1 MHKILKFG
9 HLSVFG
15 IFLIFL
21 QTDTPT
27 FILYVQ
33 VEFPFHGGH
42 FEAHQQITPIRIS
55 SQSPRHFEAQQQI
68 TPIRINSQSPRRI
81 PSPHRCLR
89 GWVVR
94 DLQLPQ
100 VWVSL

>member
-27 FILYVQ
+27 FIRYVQ

-42 FEAHQQITPIRIS
+42 FEAQQQITPIRIS
-55 SQSPRHFEAQQQI
+55 SQSPRE
-68 TPIRINSQSPRRI
+68 
-81 PSPHRCLR
+81 SPHLIAAGADGLSRIFNSPGLGEFILDIFYIGGRCSCISTSIR
-89 GWVVR
+89 
-94 DLQLPQ
+94 
-100 VWVSL
+100 

>member
-27 FILYVQ
+27 FIRYVQ

-42 FEAHQQITPIRIS
+42 FEAQQQITPIRIS
-55 SQSPRHFEAQQQI
+55 SQSPR
-68 TPIRINSQSPRRI
+68 RI
-81 PSPHRCLR
+81 PSPHRCRR
-89 GWVVR
+89 GWVVP
-94 DLQLPQ
+94 DLQLPR
-100 VWVSL
+100 SG